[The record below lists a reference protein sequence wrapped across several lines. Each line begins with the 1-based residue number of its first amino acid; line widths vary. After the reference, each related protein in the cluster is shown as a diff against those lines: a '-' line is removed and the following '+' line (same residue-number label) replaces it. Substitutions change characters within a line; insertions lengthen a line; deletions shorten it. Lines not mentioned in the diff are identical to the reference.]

1 MTPAFLDALRRGVA
15 ALSLPVGEEA
25 LARLER
31 FADRLLAWNAKVNL
45 TTITEPGELA
55 EKHFVDSL
63 ALLRV
68 IGGARAVLDIGSGPG
83 LPGMA
88 LACARPELAVTCCDS
103 VGKKVAFVKAVSAE
117 LRLPVRGVAARAEG
131 RPDREGLPRA
141 DLVVSRALA
150 DPEAWLPLGV
160 HYLAPSGR
168 LVAMLGRDAD
178 EGRLRQVA
186 ARSGL
191 VLEKLDR
198 FELPLSRSQRAL
210 AVFRREGDVPR
221 GT

>member
-1 MTPAFLDALRRGVA
+1 MNPRFLEALKRGVE
-15 ALSLPVGEEA
+15 ALTLPVGEEA

-31 FADRLLAWNAKVNL
+31 FADRLLAWNAKVSL
-45 TTITEPGELA
+45 TSVTEPAEIA
-55 EKHFVDSL
+55 EKLFVDSL

-68 IGGARAVLDIGSGPG
+68 VGEARTVLDIGSGPG

-88 LACARPELAVTCCDS
+88 LACARPDVEVTCCDS

-131 RPDREGLPRA
+131 RPEREGLPRA
-141 DLVVSRALA
+141 DVVVSRALA
-150 DPEAWLPLGV
+150 DPERWLPLGA
-160 HYLAPSGR
+160 HYLAPGGR
-168 LVAMLGRDAD
+168 LVAMLGREVD
-178 EGRLRQVA
+178 EVQLRQIA
-186 ARSGL
+186 AGSGL